1 MNVTRRGTLATA
13 GTVAIAG
20 LALAAGVAEAQEHH
34 PEIRRAIAALEKA
47 KTYMQNAA
55 HDFGGHREEALK
67 QGDAAITQLREALKY
82 DKQ

>member
-1 MNVTRRGTLATA
+1 MNITRRATLATA

-20 LALAAGVAEAQEHH
+20 LALTAGVAEAQEHH

-67 QGDAAITQLREALKY
+67 QCDAAIAQLREALKY